1 MTIARRI
8 MPMPLLNVPKIFLF
22 ERSPNNGSFVLYNE
36 NILKLKPHKISQ
48 FILVFT
54 ITYEILRVN
63 SVI

>member
-1 MTIARRI
+1 
-8 MPMPLLNVPKIFLF
+8 MPMPLLNVPKIFLI
-22 ERSPNNGSFVLYNE
+22 ERSPNNGAFVLYNE
-36 NILKLKPHKISQ
+36 NILKLKPYKISQ